1 MKGQELKNM
10 IEILSNTQSFL
21 NEIYED
27 LDAQENENESSNGVM
42 ILKSQGNIDQMAS
55 AVKRAR
61 MDINLMLQKDV
72 PAQKKELFFRVHDGL
87 ASTQIFLEDVSSS
100 AGKTL
105 DLWVNSDQI
114 YEMHRAVTAHK
125 KFLESWLEKA
135 PKQERKQ
142 SGMER

>member
-27 LDAQENENESSNGVM
+27 LDAQENENESNNEVM
-42 ILKSQGNIDQMAS
+42 ILKSQGDIDQMAS

-114 YEMHRAVTAHK
+114 HEMERAVSAHK
-125 KFLESWLEKA
+125 KFLEKWLEKV
-135 PKQERKQ
+135 PKQEQKQ
-142 SGMER
+142 REMER